1 MSVNLL
7 RVNGVK
13 CSSISSGIK
22 SDNALDLSLI
32 SLIEG
37 TNTAAVFTKNI
48 FCAAPVLV
56 AKNHLNNNI
65 RALLINF
72 VIRFCCFEFRP
83 VKRRGKILP

>member
-1 MSVNLL
+1 MSVDLL

-48 FCAAPVLV
+48 FCAAPVIV
-56 AKNHLNNNI
+56 A
-65 RALLINF
+65 
-72 VIRFCCFEFRP
+72 
-83 VKRRGKILP
+83 

>member
-1 MSVNLL
+1 MSVDLL

-37 TNTAAVFTKNI
+37 TNTGAVFTKNI
-48 FCAAPVLV
+48 FCAAPVWSAALNLV
-56 AKNHLNNNI
+56 RFFLKSLVSKLNRFFLFQ
-65 RALLINF
+65 RA
-72 VIRFCCFEFRP
+72 
-83 VKRRGKILP
+83 

>member
-1 MSVNLL
+1 MSVDLL

-37 TNTAAVFTKNI
+37 TTAAAGLTQDI
-48 FCAAPVLV
+48 
-56 AKNHLNNNI
+56 
-65 RALLINF
+65 
-72 VIRFCCFEFRP
+72 
-83 VKRRGKILP
+83 